1 MAGEVQD
8 NSTVAYNE
16 IDTNKVLNKTGLL
29 ELSGQIKGY
38 INTNMPQSYTL
49 PTASTSTLGGVK
61 VDGETITIADGVI
74 SVTSSGGSSYT
85 AGDGIDIDSNGVISK
100 TSGALPLFVLLSYI
114 FTGTQTGQYNQTN
127 TNNIMI
133 NSKLGKAKTDTH
145 IANLKA
151 YGMTI
156 TSDGTSQALMRAI
169 VPAMGDVVANT
180 FYYCGVSNSMDSQYT
195 LSAGNSQANTAD
207 AYMAFGMNNNPTLI
221 LFNPNE
227 AYGSYYRWYFIQLP
241 WKLFQNHYF
250 NSQKGLTSH
259 SIAGA
264 IDEVATR
271 IPSAPTTDGTYML
284 KCVVSSG
291 TLTYSWEEITVGGS
305 Y

>member
-1 MAGEVQD
+1 MAGEANAPYSD
-8 NSTVAYNE
+8 
-16 IDTNKVLNKTGLL
+16 IDVNKVLNKEGLL
-29 ELSGQIKGY
+29 ELSAQIKGY
-38 INTNMPQSYTL
+38 IAAN
-49 PTASTSTLGGVK
+49 A
-61 VDGETITIADGVI
+61 
-74 SVTSSGGSSYT
+74 SGGGASYT
-85 AGDGIDIDSNGVISK
+85 AGSGISIDANGVISK

-114 FTGTQTGQYNQTN
+114 LTGTQTGQYNQTA
-127 TNNIMI
+127 TNNIMTHNI
-133 NSKLGKAKTDTH
+133 LGKAQTNTH

-169 VPAMGDVVANT
+169 VPAMGDVVANK
-180 FYYCGVSNSMDSQYT
+180 FYYCNVAQSMNSQYT
-195 LSAGNSQANTAD
+195 LSAGTSQANTAD
-207 AYMAFGMNNNPTLI
+207 GYMDFGMNNDPTLI

-227 AYGSYYRWYFIQLP
+227 AYGSSYRWYFIKLP

-250 NSQKGLTSH
+250 NSQNGLTSH
-259 SIAGA
+259 SIAAA

-271 IPSAPTTDGTYML
+271 IPAASSTNGTYML

-291 TLTYSWEEITVGGS
+291 TPTYSWESITVGGS

>member
-1 MAGEVQD
+1 MAYAD
-8 NSTVAYNE
+8 
-16 IDTNKVLNKTGLL
+16 IDAGKVLNKAGLL
-29 ELSGQIKGY
+29 ELSNQIK
-38 INTNMPQSYTL
+38 SY
-49 PTASTSTLGGVK
+49 
-61 VDGETITIADGVI
+61 VDANAG
-74 SVTSSGGSSYT
+74 GGSSYT
-85 AGDGIDIDSNGVISK
+85 AGNGINIDNNGVISK

-114 FTGTQTGQYNQTN
+114 LTGTQTGQYNQTN
-127 TNNIMI
+127 TNNIMAHTM
-133 NSKLGKAKTDTH
+133 LEKAKTDTH

-180 FYYCGVSNSMDSQYT
+180 FYYCAVSNSVDSQYT

-207 AYMAFGMNNNPTLI
+207 DYMSFGMNNNPTLI
-221 LFNPNE
+221 LFNPYE
-227 AYGSYYRWYFIQLP
+227 AYGSHYRWYIIQLP

-250 NSQKGLTSH
+250 NSRKGLTSH

-271 IPSAPTTDGTYML
+271 IPSAPSNDGTYML

-291 TLTYSWEEITVGGS
+291 TPTYSWEEITVGGS

>member
-1 MAGEVQD
+1 MAYSD
-8 NSTVAYNE
+8 
-16 IDTNKVLNKTGLL
+16 IDSGKVLNKEGLL
-29 ELSGQIKGY
+29 ELSNQIKSY
-38 INTNMPQSYTL
+38 IDANV
-49 PTASTSTLGGVK
+49 G
-61 VDGETITIADGVI
+61 
-74 SVTSSGGSSYT
+74 GGSSYT
-85 AGDGIDIDSNGVISK
+85 AGNGIEIDANGVISK

-114 FTGTQTGQYNQTN
+114 LTGTQTGQYNQTN
-127 TNNIMI
+127 TNNIMAH
-133 NSKLGKAKTDTH
+133 SMLGKAKTDTH

-169 VPAMGDVVANT
+169 VSAMGDVVANT
-180 FYYCGVSNSMDSQYT
+180 FYYCGVSSSVNNQYT

-207 AYMAFGMNNNPTLI
+207 AYMDFGMNNDPTLI

-227 AYGSYYRWYFIQLP
+227 AYGSYYRWYIIKLP

-271 IPSAPTTDGTYML
+271 VPSAPTTDGTYML

-291 TLTYSWEEITVGGS
+291 TPTYSWESVNVGGS